1 MMKLLTLAA
10 IMVGI
15 GYGEA
20 IKVSS
25 GTSACSLHR
34 DVLTLKN
41 VADVFSQKKACEMN
55 GRSHPWVSIP

>member
-41 VADVFSQKKACEMN
+41 VADVFSQKKSCVN
-55 GRSHPWVSIP
+55 GKYTEKWVSIP